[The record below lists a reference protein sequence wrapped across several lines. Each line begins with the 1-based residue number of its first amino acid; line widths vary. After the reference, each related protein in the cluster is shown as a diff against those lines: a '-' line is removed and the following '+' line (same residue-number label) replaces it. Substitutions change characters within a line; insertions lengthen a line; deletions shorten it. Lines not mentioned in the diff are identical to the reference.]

1 MTMAQGRPVRKG
13 HLCLVGATLLAGAL
27 LLALFWQAKAARE
40 LEIETFEIEIGEPIG
55 DAVARSTR
63 KYGFRIPLDMQSLD
77 IPGHDDKDGTLEIVL
92 RNGAGKTATLPWQV
106 SDGVIWMYVGV
117 TDEIDLRFAGFDGLR
132 IRDDKSAHPDL
143 LEAEIAGIVEIY
155 DRVLSLTL
163 RPRERSSCHRNEI
176 SLPDRPCKRVT
187 MATSRKSGAEL
198 QQTLRKFHATAAAED
213 WIDRSKT
220 AQILNLGQWWLPN
233 GSIAMLKVVAMPPVG
248 SLDKK
253 TAPSSVPPRL
263 ELTVNV
269 RDFFNSRL
277 ARLSLSCHDQQA
289 IFPEKILYTQE
300 QAAAIFH
307 GLYADFFPP
316 VVDGQAVSDRI
327 TLASLNWGQLES
339 SYWNEPETRRSF
351 CNLLHSLERDTGYSG
366 PVSPRK

>member
-1 MTMAQGRPVRKG
+1 MAQGKPVRKG
-13 HLCLVGATLLAGAL
+13 RICLVGATLFAVTSFLASL
-27 LLALFWQAKAARE
+27 WQVQAARE
-40 LEIETFEIEIGEPIG
+40 RDIDTFEIEVGEPIG

-77 IPGHDDKDGTLEIVL
+77 LPGHDDKGGALEIVL
-92 RNGAGKTATLPWQV
+92 RNGAGKTATLPWQA

-117 TDEIDLRFAGFDGLR
+117 TDEINLRFAGFDGPRLR
-132 IRDDKSAHPDL
+132 EEKRAPPDL

-155 DRVLSLTL
+155 DRMLSLAL
-163 RPRERSSCHRNEI
+163 RPRERSSCYRNEI
-176 SLPDRPCKRVT
+176 RLSDTPCERVT
-187 MATSRKSGAEL
+187 MATNRHSGAEL
-198 QQTLRKFHATAAAED
+198 QQILRRFHAEAAAED
-213 WIDRSKT
+213 WSDRSKT
-220 AQILNLGQWWLPN
+220 AQMLNLGQWWLPN
-233 GSIAMLKVVAMPPVG
+233 GSIAMLKVIAALPVG
-248 SLDKK
+248 NLNENATQSQGQ
-253 TAPSSVPPRL
+253 PRL

-316 VVDGQAVSDRI
+316 VVDGEAVSDRI
-327 TLASLNWGQLES
+327 TLASLDWHQLES
-339 SYWNEPETRRSF
+339 SYWNEPEMRRNF
-351 CNLLHSLERDTGYSG
+351 CNLLHRLERETGYAG